1 MFKFIA
7 LSAATLSLAVP
18 AYAESAQ
25 TTQPIEAVSLH
36 DGALDMV
43 AYFTENDDGEYV
55 VVATFAEGDGAY
67 PKRITLALD
76 DGDNVQF
83 AILGHKDSLYGF
95 ARNGDVLAVK
105 VDQVLATTQA
115 AGLTPDAT

>member
-7 LSAATLSLAVP
+7 LSAATLSIAIP

-43 AYFTENDDGEYV
+43 AYFTENNEGEYV
-55 VVATFAEGDGAY
+55 VVATFAEGDGASS
-67 PKRITLALD
+67 KRITLALE
-76 DGDNVQF
+76 DGDNVHF
-83 AILGHKDSLYGF
+83 AMPGHKDSLYGF
-95 ARNGDVLAVK
+95 ARNGDALAVA
-105 VDQVLATTQA
+105 VDQVPATAQA
-115 AGLTPDAT
+115 AGLTPDAI